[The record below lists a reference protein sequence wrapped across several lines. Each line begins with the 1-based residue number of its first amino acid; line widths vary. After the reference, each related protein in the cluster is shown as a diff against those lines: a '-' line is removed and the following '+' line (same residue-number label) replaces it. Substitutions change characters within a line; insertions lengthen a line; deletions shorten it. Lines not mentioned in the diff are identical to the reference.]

1 MRRFFSFFALAAC
14 LELAPPAHA
23 VPLPGFTHYLDGATL
38 PGDAGWTVELAPGEI
53 VDLGDGNFVI
63 LQADNNTSATSGQHG
78 GQYDEY
84 YLTLGDPAN
93 TLATRFMVLEYSG
106 TSPAINMLALT
117 AAGDAG
123 PAIGVGIRNLDGVD
137 SWALLRFIA
146 EANDPANPAHT
157 LVNLGPAL
165 PGEFNTAFIHI
176 DSATDLVRVNWNG
189 AEVYNQITPTD
200 WGGGV
205 GFPEFGASNYWAE
218 GGASTVAFDWV
229 GYGPG
234 YIIPE
239 PSTLAIAIAGL
250 LTLLARRK
258 MNSRPAPACPRIRKR

>member
-1 MRRFFSFFALAAC
+1 MRRFLSFFAVAAC
-14 LELAPPAHA
+14 LALAPPAQA
-23 VPLPGFTHYLDGATL
+23 GPLPGFTHYLDGSTL
-38 PGDAGWTVELAPGEI
+38 PGAAGWTVEVAPGEI
-53 VDLGDGNFVI
+53 FDLGDGNFAIV
-63 LQADNNTSATSGQHG
+63 QTDNNTSPTGGSNG

-84 YLTLGDPAN
+84 YLTIGDPAN
-93 TLATRFMVLEYSG
+93 TLATRFTVIEYSG

-117 AAGDAG
+117 AGGDAG
-123 PAIGVGIRNLDGVD
+123 PAIGVGIRNLDGID

-146 EANDPANPAHT
+146 ESEDPANPAHT
-157 LVNLGPAL
+157 LLNLGPVF

-200 WGGGV
+200 YGGGV
-205 GFPEFGASNYWAE
+205 GYPEFGASNYWAE
-218 GGASTVAFDWV
+218 GGTSTVAYDWV

-239 PSTLAIAIAGL
+239 PSTLALALAGF

-258 MNSRPAPACPRIRKR
+258 LKPLPRPLGEG